1 MVKSCRK
8 NALRNHCQANLNKES
23 FTSSDVLF
31 MEDSKGDINLKN
43 VFRITEKLEVAVLL
57 IDIKP
62 LSNPVKRN
70 S

>member
-1 MVKSCRK
+1 MLSGI
-8 NALRNHCQANLNKES
+8 NCQANLNKES
-23 FTSSDVLF
+23 HTSSDVLF
-31 MEDSKGDINLKN
+31 REGSEGDINLKN

>member
-1 MVKSCRK
+1 MLSGI
-8 NALRNHCQANLNKES
+8 NCQANLNKES
-23 FTSSDVLF
+23 LTSSDVLF
-31 MEDSKGDINLKN
+31 REGSEGDINLKN

-70 S
+70 P

>member
-1 MVKSCRK
+1 MLSGI
-8 NALRNHCQANLNKES
+8 NCQACLNKES
-23 FTSSDVLF
+23 LTSSDVLF
-31 MEDSKGDINLKN
+31 REGSEGDINLKN

>member
-1 MVKSCRK
+1 MLSGI
-8 NALRNHCQANLNKES
+8 NCQANLNKES
-23 FTSSDVLF
+23 LTSSDVLF
-31 MEDSKGDINLKN
+31 REGSEGDINLKN